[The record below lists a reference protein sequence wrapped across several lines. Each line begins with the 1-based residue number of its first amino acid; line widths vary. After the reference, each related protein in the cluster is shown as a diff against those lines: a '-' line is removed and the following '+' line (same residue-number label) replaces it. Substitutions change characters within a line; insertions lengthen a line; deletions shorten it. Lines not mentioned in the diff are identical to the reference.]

1 MVELP
6 KEEPAMRSSVL
17 SGMLFAVLIASAAAA
32 QPKVSGASS
41 EVKGLKPAGGQAC
54 NVPHAA
60 NTHPCTS
67 LSGNPKE
74 GTWYIVLRE
83 GAFKT
88 CGPGGEPGETCV
100 EKDKATHVIE
110 IYRNAKC
117 AGTPRKINVSEK
129 RCD

>member
-1 MVELP
+1 
-6 KEEPAMRSSVL
+6 MRSSVL
-17 SGMLFAVLIASAAAA
+17 FGTLCFALAATAAAA
-32 QPKVSGASS
+32 QPKETTGTS
-41 EVKGLKPAGGQAC
+41 EVKGLKPPAGGQAC
-54 NVPHAA
+54 NVQHAA
-60 NTHPCTS
+60 KTHPCTS

-74 GTWYIVLRE
+74 GTWYVILRE

-88 CGPGGEPGETCV
+88 CGPGGEPGETCA

-117 AGTPRKINVSEK
+117 AGAPRKINVSEK